1 MNLPNKLTILR
12 MVMIPFFIGCF
23 YLPFRYNMYVAAGVF
38 VLAYATDALDGHLA
52 RKNGQVT
59 DFGKLMDPI
68 ADKLLS
74 ASAFIMLCA
83 MGMMHPVA
91 VIVILSREFLIS
103 GLRLVCADK
112 GVVVAASYWGKL
124 KTVSQA
130 VCVVAVMIFY
140 PMGIEALRIVADVIV
155 WISVA
160 LALVSGADYVY
171 KNRACISS
179 K

>member
-12 MVMIPFFIGCF
+12 ICMIPFFIGCF
-23 YLPFRYNMYVAAGVF
+23 YLPFEKNVYIAAAVF
-38 VLAYATDALDGHLA
+38 ALAYATDALDGYLA
-52 RKNGQVT
+52 RKNKQIT

-74 ASAFIMLCA
+74 ASALIMLTA
-83 MGMMHPVA
+83 MDMMHPVA
-91 VIVILSREFLIS
+91 VIIILSREFLLS
-103 GLRLVCADK
+103 GFRLVCADK

-130 VCVVAVMIFY
+130 VCIMAVLVFY
-140 PMGIEALRIVADVIV
+140 PTGTGALLLVADVLV

-160 LALVSGADYVY
+160 LALVSGFDYIV
-171 KNRACISS
+171 KNRNCISS

>member
-1 MNLPNKLTILR
+1 MNLPNKLTVLR
-12 MVMIPFFIGCF
+12 ICMIPFFIGCF
-23 YLPFRYNMYVAAGVF
+23 YLPVEINLYIAAAVF
-38 VLAYATDALDGHLA
+38 ALAYATDALDGYLA
-52 RKNGQVT
+52 RKNKQVT

-74 ASAFIMLCA
+74 ASALIMLTA

-91 VIVILSREFLIS
+91 VIIILSREFLIS

-112 GVVVAASYWGKL
+112 GVVVAASVWGKL

-130 VCVVAVMIFY
+130 ICIMAVMLLY
-140 PMGIEALRIVADVIV
+140 PLDVEWLRVAADVLV

-160 LALVSGADYVY
+160 LALVSGFDYIV
-171 KNRACISS
+171 KNRSCISS
-179 K
+179 R

>member
-12 MVMIPFFIGCF
+12 ICMIPFFIGCF
-23 YLPFRYNMYVAAGVF
+23 YLPTELSLYIAAAVF
-38 VLAYATDALDGHLA
+38 ALAYATDALDGHLA
-52 RKNGQVT
+52 RKNGQIT
-59 DFGKLMDPI
+59 DFGKFMDPI

-112 GVVVAASYWGKL
+112 GVVVAASGWGKL

-130 VCVVAVMIFY
+130 ICIMAVLVLY
-140 PMGIEALRIVADVIV
+140 PMGMPLLKLLADVLV

-160 LALVSGADYVY
+160 LALISGADYIY
-171 KNRACISS
+171 KNRSCVST